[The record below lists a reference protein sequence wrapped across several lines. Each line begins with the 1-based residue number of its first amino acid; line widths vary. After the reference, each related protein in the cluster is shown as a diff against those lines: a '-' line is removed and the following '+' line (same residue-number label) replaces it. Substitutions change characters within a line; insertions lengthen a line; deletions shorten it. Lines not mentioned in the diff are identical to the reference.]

1 MLFLNQ
7 DALQRGAKA
16 HSLHGQKIH
25 NEFPDKKIVM
35 LSGLFNP
42 TLFHDEDRL
51 MFLSILCFCMLKSF
65 LKYMILEL
73 WRDLSGIGLLTG
85 GKKYI
90 MLCKSCTLRELLDL
104 IHASCPRNNG
114 RLCGAQ
120 LRKYIEL

>member
-35 LSGLFNP
+35 LSDPFNP

-51 MFLSILCFCMLKSF
+51 MFCPFNAFVC
-65 LKYMILEL
+65 
-73 WRDLSGIGLLTG
+73 LTR
-85 GKKYI
+85 
-90 MLCKSCTLRELLDL
+90 S
-104 IHASCPRNNG
+104 
-114 RLCGAQ
+114 
-120 LRKYIEL
+120 